1 MPTRATPLLPK
12 SPPANTDGLGG
23 FRRLNGLR
31 ARVAAGAGALLLGQG
46 ITILVQL
53 LSLPLYLS
61 YWDASRYGQWLMLSA
76 IPVYFAMSDG
86 GMLPVAAN
94 RINML
99 VAGGEGEQANAVFQS
114 ALALVLAALFS
125 IATVGALVLLS
136 LGNAVLDA
144 DSRLALWLLLLM
156 TLSGFFGGLFDAAF
170 RAYGAYASGVMY
182 ANGLRLAEFAGLA
195 AGLTILPSFTGA
207 AAGALLGRFLGS
219 LLLMQYC
226 RRRFPALQWRLARA
240 SLAELRALLRPAL
253 SYLAFPLGNSLAIQA
268 LTLLVGTLFGTVVVA
283 TFNTY
288 RTLSRLVLQVVSTL
302 GHAVWAEFS
311 RLYGAGEAGQL
322 RSVYRRAM
330 RLGTAASI
338 AATLVMVPAAPYL
351 LQVWTHGRIGFE
363 LEPFL
368 LFALATLFGGIA
380 SVPRVLLMSTN
391 LHTRLG
397 VVYVFTS
404 SASVMAA
411 WLLGRAWGVNGAVLA
426 FTASEAVLLAASAR
440 MAGGALESMPR
451 TSAVVPA

>member
-1 MPTRATPLLPK
+1 MPTPAAPLLSQSAPTK
-12 SPPANTDGLGG
+12 AGRFGG
-23 FRRLNGLR
+23 PWRLEGLR
-31 ARVAAGAGALLLGQG
+31 ARVVASAGALLLGQG

-53 LSLPLYLS
+53 LSLPLYLY
-61 YWDASRYGQWLMLSA
+61 YWDAARYGQWLMLSA

-99 VAGGEGEQANAVFQS
+99 VAGGMGEQANAVFQS

-125 IATVGALVLLS
+125 IATAGALVLLS
-136 LGNAVLDA
+136 LDNTVLDA

-156 TLSGFFGGLFDAAF
+156 TLAGFFGGLFDAAF
-170 RAYGAYASGVMY
+170 RAHGAYARGVMF

-195 AGLTILPSFTGA
+195 AGLAIFPTFTGA
-207 AAGALLGRFLGS
+207 AAGALTGRCLGS
-219 LLLMQYC
+219 LLLMLYC
-226 RRRFPALQWRLARA
+226 RHRFPALHWRLAHA

-311 RLYGAGEAGQL
+311 RLYGAGEAARL

-330 RLGTAASI
+330 LLGATASL
-338 AATLVMVPAAPYL
+338 AATLAMVPAAPYL
-351 LQVWTHGRIGFE
+351 LQAWTHGRIGFE

-397 VVYVFTS
+397 VVYLCTAGTS
-404 SASVMAA
+404 VLAA
-411 WLLGRAWGVNGAVLA
+411 WLGGRAWGIDGAILA
-426 FTASEAVLLAASAR
+426 FAASEAAMLAASAR
-440 MAGGALESMPR
+440 MAGSVLESMTR
-451 TSAVVPA
+451 TSAAVPA